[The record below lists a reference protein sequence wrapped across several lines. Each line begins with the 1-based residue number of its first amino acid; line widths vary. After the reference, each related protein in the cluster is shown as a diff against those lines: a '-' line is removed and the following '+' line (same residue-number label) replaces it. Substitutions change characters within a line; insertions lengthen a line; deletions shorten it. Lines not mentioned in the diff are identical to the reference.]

1 MELVFQCC
9 VSQTG
14 SELGR
19 SRVWPFLMYCCIHVW
34 FDHICGDSH
43 FLVFQLLVGY
53 LRMRLVGCMSVRLVG
68 CVGVRLVECVSV
80 TLVECASVRS
90 VGYVSVSNALS
101 SCTNQKNTEQE
112 SGGVFQI

>member
-1 MELVFQCC
+1 MELLFQCC

-53 LRMRLVGCMSVRLVG
+53 LRMRLVACMSVRLVG
-68 CVGVRLVECVSV
+68 CVGVRLVGCVSV

-101 SCTNQKNTEQE
+101 PCTNQKNTEQE